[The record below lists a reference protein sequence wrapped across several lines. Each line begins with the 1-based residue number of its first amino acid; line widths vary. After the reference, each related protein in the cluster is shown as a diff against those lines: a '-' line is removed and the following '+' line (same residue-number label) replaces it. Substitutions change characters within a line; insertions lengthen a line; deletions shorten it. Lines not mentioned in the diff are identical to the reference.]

1 MNTKYTISL
10 SSRNRR
16 HRVIDCYI
24 KSNTEKDG
32 RGVRVQPLIEQ
43 ILYECAA
50 SELPLMD
57 ILWAIRK
64 AGKGGEGIDPLEAG
78 GIGSQPAIDRG
89 EVREHTESRHVA
101 APSRNDVSE
110 PPEIAD
116 MSIETPT
123 DKTAVDGRSS
133 MAKSLAE
140 SVVGGI
146 GDSR

>member
-50 SELPLMD
+50 SELPLME

-64 AGKGGEGIDPLEAG
+64 SGKGGEGIDPLDSG
-78 GIGSQPAIDRG
+78 GIDSPPAIDRG
-89 EVREHTESRHVA
+89 EVRERTESRHVA
-101 APSRNDVSE
+101 APRNDVSE

-116 MSIETPT
+116 MGVETPA

-140 SVVGGI
+140 SVVGGA
-146 GDSR
+146 DDFR